1 MLKYRKQYDP
11 SESLKVKKRKK
22 AGKYSSIIEDFG
34 IKKNEGVDP
43 EEEER
48 KQMEDDAINNTSS
61 PVKMNES
68 PHFSDKYNKSPLEF
82 N

>member
-1 MLKYRKQYDP
+1 MLKYRKQYDA

-34 IKKNEGVDP
+34 IKNNEDVDQ

-48 KQMEDDAINNTSS
+48 R
-61 PVKMNES
+61 
-68 PHFSDKYNKSPLEF
+68 
-82 N
+82 

>member
-34 IKKNEGVDP
+34 IKNTEG
-43 EEEER
+43 EHQEAQER
-48 KQMEDDAINNTSS
+48 KQMENDAKNNTSS
-61 PVKMNES
+61 PVKINDS
-68 PHFSDKYNKSPLEF
+68 PGRFSD
-82 N
+82 

>member
-34 IKKNEGVDP
+34 IKNNEG
-43 EEEER
+43 E
-48 KQMEDDAINNTSS
+48 N
-61 PVKMNES
+61 
-68 PHFSDKYNKSPLEF
+68 
-82 N
+82 